1 MNIGT
6 ISVAIAL
13 AAIAVVVYIG
23 IKRGS
28 IK

>member
-6 ISVAIAL
+6 ISVAVAL
-13 AAIAVVVYIG
+13 VAMALFVYIG
-23 IKRGS
+23 IKRGR